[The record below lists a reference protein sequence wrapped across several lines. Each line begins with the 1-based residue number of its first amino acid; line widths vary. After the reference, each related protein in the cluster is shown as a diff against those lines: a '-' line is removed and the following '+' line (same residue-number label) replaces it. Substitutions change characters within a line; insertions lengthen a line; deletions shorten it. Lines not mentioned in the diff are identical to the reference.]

1 MNNHTTKIFFAIIM
15 VMLCGCSNNTA
26 TKTHPQTRNYNITKC
41 NIITTEGDTIEFYGG
56 QLDYIV
62 TQRSWRLSNI
72 NVKNYE

>member
-1 MNNHTTKIFFAIIM
+1 MKKILFFIAMFSLCACISDPTTKKCTQAINCN
-15 VMLCGCSNNTA
+15 VAKG
-26 TKTHPQTRNYNITKC
+26 

-72 NVKNYE
+72 NVKSYE